1 MKLFVFLAM
10 VICTHFLEGHEGHT
24 AIGSNAGENLI
35 DWILKLGELHLVF
48 LHFPIALITM
58 TVLAEILFKSHGN
71 PLYENAAR
79 FMLISAA
86 VLTPITALFGFAL
99 GFGQFYEGTMNDIYS
114 WHRYFGIVTTIL
126 VLWAAR
132 LRENYIAGKALNLR
146 SYYICLFFLFI
157 AVNLTGLL
165 GGALAFGWGI

>member
-1 MKLFVFLAM
+1 MRFLILAM
-10 VICTHFLEGHEGHT
+10 ITYTSLLEGHEGHSSST
-24 AIGSNAGENLI
+24 GENLI
-35 DWILKLGELHLVF
+35 DWILKIGGLHLVF

-58 TVLAEILFKSHGN
+58 TVLAEILNIRYKN

-86 VLTPITALFGFAL
+86 VLTPLTALLGFAL

-126 VLWAAR
+126 VLWAVR
-132 LRENYIAGKALNLR
+132 LRENYFTGKALHLR
-146 SYYICLFFLFI
+146 SYYICLLFLFI
-157 AVNLTGLL
+157 SLNLTGLL
-165 GGALAFGWGI
+165 GGALAFG